1 MSDIK
6 KILSD
11 EMRRLARKEI
21 KAEVEPLVKK
31 ILELRKT
38 VSALSKELKASKVA
52 AVKRTPAVEEPNNA
66 SIQVKRVSKTKLDA
80 SAIRRIRERLGVSQM
95 VFGKLIGASLLSV
108 SHWELGNSVPRAIF
122 KERIL
127 SLKNVG
133 KRELKKL
140 LSEKNIA
147 FSSSRARRSKNTEED
162 DDASSAELGK

>member
-52 AVKRTPAVEEPNNA
+52 AVKRVPVATPDMPDVQ
-66 SIQVKRVSKTKLDA
+66 IKRVSKTKLDA